1 MARKLS
7 DYKGEDAIEVL
18 ADIIEPFAIIMA
30 DSDIQK
36 MAKEAADKKKSVQPI
51 SYIKVALKNHKHEV
65 LEILARI
72 QDMPVEEYA
81 KTVNV
86 ITLPME
92 ILAIVNDE
100 AIKSLFTSHRQTDN

>member
-7 DYKGEDAIEVL
+7 DYHGEDAIEVL
-18 ADIIEPFAIIMA
+18 ADIIEPFALIMA

-36 MAKEAADKKKSVQPI
+36 LAKDAQEKKGSVQPI
-51 SYIKVALKNHKHEV
+51 QYIKVALKKHKHEV

-72 QDMPVEEYA
+72 NDMPVDEYE

-86 ITLPME
+86 VTLPME
-92 ILAIVNDE
+92 VLAIVNDE

>member
-7 DYKGEDAIEVL
+7 DFKGEDAIEVL
-18 ADIIEPFAIIMA
+18 ADIIEPFAYIMA

-36 MAKEAADKKKSVQPI
+36 LAKEATENKGKIQPI
-51 SYIKVALKNHKHEV
+51 QYIKIALKNHKHEV

-72 QDMPVEEYA
+72 HEMPVDEYE